1 MIERGDN
8 LLVDRT
14 CQNHLH
20 NFDSLGIRH
29 PQAPGEPAFNVQP
42 FQHGRNL
49 RPAAMHNN
57 RIDARLLEQ
66 YNIARKLACQLCIA
80 HGVAAIFDDH
90 GFAVIA
96 LHEGQGLRQN
106 MGLCYPV
113 IRRCRFFC
121 PVFYFGF

>member
-1 MIERGDN
+1 MSTSTLKSE
-8 LLVDRT
+8 
-14 CQNHLH
+14 Q
-20 NFDSLGIRH
+20 
-29 PQAPGEPAFNVQP
+29 
-42 FQHGRNL
+42 
-49 RPAAMHNN
+49 
-57 RIDARLLEQ
+57 ARLTDQDREL
-66 YNIARKLACQLCIA
+66 ILATQEGLPLVSDPWGELGRQLGIA
-80 HGVAAIFDDH
+80 HGMAAIFDDH